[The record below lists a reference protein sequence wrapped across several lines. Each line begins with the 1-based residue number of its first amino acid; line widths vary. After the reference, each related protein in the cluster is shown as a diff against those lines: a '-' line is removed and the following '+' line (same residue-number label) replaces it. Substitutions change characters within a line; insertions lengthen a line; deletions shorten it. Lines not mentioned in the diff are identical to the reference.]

1 MGDPRKHVPQRIFHI
16 DRECYVIFIGTS
28 NRDVRPFLRIGN
40 TPDFPSQAAGEI
52 RDVVITD
59 RLTGNPF
66 YEVHSVEEDT
76 SHELRYLG
84 DPDIVERFQDF
95 VGHEDLQIE
104 AYETY
109 SIEESPPEKHA
120 VVYFYRSGNMS
131 VYYGAD
137 KIFALND
144 REKKDLHFVEEARR
158 VKSEYL
164 RDPLRLQKSA
174 FDGPGVIRVGTSL
187 FYFRDGKLIGNRL
200 TNDYFRTLARAGV
213 DPDQVQ
219 AWRIVDP
226 QNEEVVKLFKRARS
240 KRATVTVLA
249 SDTTPLKKLAGLFAS
264 GTEGGAFRVDVRSS
278 EDGYT
283 QSGDQISDPGKDRL
297 RINPKGFKATIELS
311 PSFSG
316 HEADSSIVAID
327 GDKPALA
334 VRWNGGDYTLPFASS
349 VPHTFGTEIPQE
361 RTLASS
367 YLAVWTPVLRDL
379 IDAPDMALVEQVES
393 YFGRRPQGQ
402 AGERALNAI
411 QTRVKALRRPTIP
424 DPLQLFLRNAAALS
438 VLLSR
443 ETGGDSTAGLVQLAD
458 LIEQTLPQFEDKTV
472 EQAPFVAQV
481 LLGTHGVYPFY
492 RPLSA
497 TMSARNIRFSQDVR
511 RQIGSTSRPDR
522 AIFERDRRNLIQLI
536 DELRRRAGRPS
547 VAAAAAGSET
557 VVADEAKTEGAK
569 ADGAKGDGA
578 ASEKTVAEAAG
589 KEPAAAGKS
598 TADRQPSGS
607 PSRPAAAASSGLTLN
622 PMSGSGRRS
631 DSGGKVK
638 WLALAA
644 LLLIALGAGYLLSP
658 WGQDV
663 RDFLVADEPAVEEP
677 EEVPPVDDPPVD
689 DPDVVEAP
697 DPDDVDAI
705 DETPDEPAPDEVE
718 PDELDPDAVDA
729 VPDDPP
735 PDDVDDPVVDPD
747 VDPPVDPIEAD
758 DVDIEV
764 DPTGTELSVDVAPF
778 EAVDESLRLDGAF
791 AEIGISIFD
800 IIDVTNAI
808 AVASGYRPM
817 GTTPNLGPDPDWI
830 FPGSALT
837 LPDGEVYRVVATDN
851 MWNLATA
858 FIRDDTADR
867 IAGYLSLL
875 AGVDVEAVSDEEAD
889 DLIQELESLRDGAYS
904 SQLAVRFDEAIET
917 IRERRGAPG

>member
-1 MGDPRKHVPQRIFHI
+1 MGDPRRHAPQRIFHI

-40 TPDFPSQAAGEI
+40 TPDFPPQAAGEI

-84 DPDIVERFQDF
+84 DPDIVERFKDF

-109 SIEESPPEKHA
+109 SIEESPPDKHA

-144 REKKDLHFVEEARR
+144 REKRDLHFVEEARR
-158 VKSEYL
+158 IKSEYL

-174 FDGPGVIRVGTSL
+174 FDGPGVIRVGSSL
-187 FYFRDGKLIGNRL
+187 FYYRDGKLVGNRL
-200 TNDYFRTLARAGV
+200 TNEYFRTLTKAGV

-240 KRATVTVLA
+240 KRSTVTVIA
-249 SDTTPLKKLAGLFAS
+249 ADTTPLKKLAGLFAS
-264 GTEGGAFRVDVRSS
+264 GTEGGAFRADVRSS
-278 EDGYT
+278 DDEYT
-283 QSGDQISDPGKDRL
+283 QSGDRISDPGSNRL
-297 RINPKGFKATIELS
+297 RIDPKGFKAAIELA
-311 PSFSG
+311 PSFPG
-316 HEADSSIVAID
+316 HEGDSSIVAID
-327 GDKPALA
+327 GDEPTLA
-334 VRWNGGDYTLPFASS
+334 IRWNGNDYTLPFVPS
-349 VPHTFGTEIPQE
+349 VPHTFATEIPQE

-367 YLAVWTPVLRDL
+367 YLSVWTPVLRDL

-402 AGERALNAI
+402 AGERALKAI
-411 QTRVKALRRPTIP
+411 QNRVKALRRPTIP
-424 DPLQLFLRNAAALS
+424 DPLQLFLRNAATLS
-438 VLLSR
+438 SLLSR
-443 ETGGDSTAGLVQLAD
+443 ETGGDSTAGLGQLAD
-458 LIEQTLPQFEDKTV
+458 LITQTLPQFEDKTV

-481 LLGTHGVYPFY
+481 LLGAHGVYAFY

-497 TMSARNIRFSQDVR
+497 TMSARNIRFSQEVR
-511 RQIGSTSRPDR
+511 RQIGSSSRPDT
-522 AIFERDRRNLIQLI
+522 AIFERDRRNLLRLI
-536 DELRRRAGRPS
+536 DELRRRAGRPA
-547 VAAAAAGSET
+547 VAAAPAGTET
-557 VVADEAKTEGAK
+557 TVADSAEGEETASDKTEAATGPDAATAK
-569 ADGAKGDGA
+569 KS
-578 ASEKTVAEAAG
+578 ASDRSD
-589 KEPAAAGKS
+589 EPA
-598 TADRQPSGS
+598 ADRQPAGA
-607 PSRPAAAASSGLTLN
+607 PSRSGAAASSGLTLN
-622 PMSGSGRRS
+622 PSSGSGGRS
-631 DSGGKVK
+631 GSGGKAK

-644 LLLIALGAGYLLSP
+644 LLLVALGVGYLLSP
-658 WGQDV
+658 WGRDI
-663 RDFLVADEPAVEEP
+663 RDFLIADDPAVEEP
-677 EEVPPVDDPPVD
+677 VEPPAVEDPPVEDLPEDVDEVD
-689 DPDVVEAP
+689 DPDIVEVP
-697 DPDDVDAI
+697 DPD
-705 DETPDEPAPDEVE
+705 
-718 PDELDPDAVDA
+718 DPDAVDA
-729 VPDDPP
+729 VPEEPV
-735 PDDVDDPVVDPD
+735 PDEVDDPVVDP
-747 VDPPVDPIEAD
+747 PVEPIEAD
-758 DVDIEV
+758 DIDIEV
-764 DPTGTELSVDVAPF
+764 DPTGTALSVDVAPF

-791 AEIGISIFD
+791 EEVGISILD

-817 GTTPNLGPDPDWI
+817 GTAPDLGPDPDWI

-837 LPDGEVYRVVATDN
+837 LPDGEQYRVVSTDT

-858 FIRDDTADR
+858 FIRDDSAHR

-875 AGVDVEAVSDEEAD
+875 AGVDLETVSSEEVDE
-889 DLIQELESLRDGAYS
+889 LIRELESLRDGAYS
-904 SQLAVRFDEAIET
+904 SQLALRFDAAIET
-917 IRERRGAPG
+917 IRERRGEPG

>member
-1 MGDPRKHVPQRIFHI
+1 MGDSRRHAPQRIFHI

-40 TPDFPSQAAGEI
+40 TPDFPPQAAGEI

-84 DPDIVERFQDF
+84 DPDIVERFKDF

-187 FYFRDGKLIGNRL
+187 FYFRDGKLVGNRL
-200 TNDYFRTLARAGV
+200 TDDYFRTLAKAGV

-219 AWRIVDP
+219 AWRTVDP
-226 QNEEVVKLFKRARS
+226 RNEEVVKLFKRARS
-240 KRATVTVLA
+240 KRSTVTVIA
-249 SDTTPLKKLAGLFAS
+249 ADTTPLKKLAGLFAS
-264 GTEGGAFRVDVRSS
+264 GTEGGAFRADVRSS
-278 EDGYT
+278 EDEYT
-283 QSGDQISDPGKDRL
+283 QSGDRISDPGRDRL
-297 RINPKGFKATIELS
+297 RINPKGFKAAIELA
-311 PSFSG
+311 PSFPG
-316 HEADSSIVAID
+316 HEGDSSIVAID
-327 GDKPALA
+327 GDEPTLA
-334 VRWNGGDYTLPFASS
+334 IRWNGNDYRLPFVPS
-349 VPHTFGTEIPQE
+349 VPHTFATEIPQE

-367 YLAVWTPVLRDL
+367 YLSVWAPVLRDL

-402 AGERALNAI
+402 AGERALKAI
-411 QTRVKALRRPTIP
+411 QNRVKALRRPTIP
-424 DPLQLFLRNAAALS
+424 DPLQLFLRNAATLS
-438 VLLSR
+438 SLLSR
-443 ETGGDSTAGLVQLAD
+443 ETGGDSTAGLGQLAD
-458 LIEQTLPQFEDKTV
+458 LITQTLPQFEDKTV

-481 LLGTHGVYPFY
+481 LLGAHGVYAFY

-497 TMSARNIRFSQDVR
+497 TMSARNIRFSQEVR
-511 RQIGSTSRPDR
+511 RQIGSSSRPDT
-522 AIFERDRRNLIQLI
+522 AIFERDRRNLIRLI
-536 DELRRRAGRPS
+536 DELRRRAGRPA
-547 VAAAAAGSET
+547 VAAAPAGSET
-557 VVADEAKTEGAK
+557 TVPDRATREET
-569 ADGAKGDGA
+569 
-578 ASEKTVAEAAG
+578 ASDKAEAATG
-589 KEPAAAGKS
+589 MEAATAKKSASDRSGEPA
-598 TADRQPSGS
+598 ADRQPAGA
-607 PSRPAAAASSGLTLN
+607 PSRSGAAASSGLTLN
-622 PMSGSGRRS
+622 PSSGSGGRS
-631 DSGGKVK
+631 DSGGKAK

-644 LLLIALGAGYLLSP
+644 LLLVALGVGYLLSP
-658 WGQDV
+658 WGRDV
-663 RDFLVADEPAVEEP
+663 RDFLIADDPAVEEP
-677 EEVPPVDDPPVD
+677 IEAPPVEDPPVEELPDDVDEVD
-689 DPDVVEAP
+689 DPDIVEVP
-697 DPDDVDAI
+697 DPDDPDAV
-705 DETPDEPAPDEVE
+705 PDEPVPD
-718 PDELDPDAVDA
+718 PDDPDAVPDEP
-729 VPDDPP
+729 VPDEVDV
-735 PDDVDDPVVDPD
+735 PDIGPD
-747 VDPPVDPIEAD
+747 FEPIEAD
-758 DVDIEV
+758 DIDIQV
-764 DPTGTELSVDVAPF
+764 DPTGTALSVDVSPF
-778 EAVDESLRLDGAF
+778 DVVDESLRLDGAF
-791 AEIGISIFD
+791 EEVGISILD

-808 AVASGYRPM
+808 AVESGYRPM
-817 GTTPNLGPDPDWI
+817 GTPPDIGPNPDWI

-837 LPDGEVYRVVATDN
+837 LPDGEQYRVVATDT

-858 FIRDDTADR
+858 FIRDDSAHR

-875 AGVDVEAVSDEEAD
+875 AGVNLETVSSEEVDE
-889 DLIQELESLRDGAYS
+889 LIRELESLRDGAYS
-904 SQLAVRFDEAIET
+904 SQLAVRFDEAIEM
-917 IRERRGAPG
+917 IRERRGEPG

>member
-1 MGDPRKHVPQRIFHI
+1 MGDSRRHAPQRIFHI

-40 TPDFPSQAAGEI
+40 TPDFPPQAAGEI

-84 DPDIVERFQDF
+84 DPDIVERFKDF

-187 FYFRDGKLIGNRL
+187 FYFRDGKLVGNRL
-200 TNDYFRTLARAGV
+200 TDDYFRTLAKAGV

-219 AWRIVDP
+219 AWRTVDP
-226 QNEEVVKLFKRARS
+226 RNEEVVKLFKRARS
-240 KRATVTVLA
+240 KRSTVTVIA
-249 SDTTPLKKLAGLFAS
+249 ADTTPLKKLAGLFAS
-264 GTEGGAFRVDVRSS
+264 GTEGGAFRADVRSS
-278 EDGYT
+278 EDEYT
-283 QSGDQISDPGKDRL
+283 QSGDRISDPGRDRL
-297 RINPKGFKATIELS
+297 RINPKGFKAAIELA
-311 PSFSG
+311 PSFPG
-316 HEADSSIVAID
+316 HEGDSSIVAID
-327 GDKPALA
+327 GDEPTLA
-334 VRWNGGDYTLPFASS
+334 IRWNGNDYTLPFVPS
-349 VPHTFGTEIPQE
+349 VPHTFATEIPQE

-367 YLAVWTPVLRDL
+367 YLSVWAPVLRDL

-402 AGERALNAI
+402 AGERALKAI
-411 QTRVKALRRPTIP
+411 QNRVKALRRPTIP
-424 DPLQLFLRNAAALS
+424 DPLQLFLRNAATLS
-438 VLLSR
+438 SLLSR
-443 ETGGDSTAGLVQLAD
+443 ETGGDSTAGLGQLAD
-458 LIEQTLPQFEDKTV
+458 LITQTLPQFEDKTV

-481 LLGTHGVYPFY
+481 LLGAHGVYAFY

-497 TMSARNIRFSQDVR
+497 TMSARNIRFSQEVR
-511 RQIGSTSRPDR
+511 RQIGSSSRPDT
-522 AIFERDRRNLIQLI
+522 AIFERDRRNLIRLI
-536 DELRRRAGRPS
+536 DELRRRAGRPA
-547 VAAAAAGSET
+547 VAAAPAGSET
-557 VVADEAKTEGAK
+557 TVPDRATREET
-569 ADGAKGDGA
+569 
-578 ASEKTVAEAAG
+578 ASDKAEAATG
-589 KEPAAAGKS
+589 MEAATAKKSASDRSGEPA
-598 TADRQPSGS
+598 ADRQPAGA
-607 PSRPAAAASSGLTLN
+607 PSRSGAAASSGLTLN
-622 PMSGSGRRS
+622 PSSGSGGRS
-631 DSGGKVK
+631 DSGGKAK

-644 LLLIALGAGYLLSP
+644 LLLVALGVGYLLSP
-658 WGQDV
+658 WGRDV
-663 RDFLVADEPAVEEP
+663 RDFLIADDPAVEEP
-677 EEVPPVDDPPVD
+677 IEAPPVEDPPVEELPDDVDEVD
-689 DPDVVEAP
+689 DPDIVEVP
-697 DPDDVDAI
+697 DPDDPDAV
-705 DETPDEPAPDEVE
+705 PDEPVPD
-718 PDELDPDAVDA
+718 PDDPDAVPDEP
-729 VPDDPP
+729 VPDEVDV
-735 PDDVDDPVVDPD
+735 PDIGPD
-747 VDPPVDPIEAD
+747 FEPIEAD
-758 DVDIEV
+758 DIDIQV
-764 DPTGTELSVDVAPF
+764 DPTGTALSVDVSPF
-778 EAVDESLRLDGAF
+778 DVVDESLRLDGAF
-791 AEIGISIFD
+791 EEVGISILD

-808 AVASGYRPM
+808 AVESGYRPM
-817 GTTPNLGPDPDWI
+817 GTPPDIGPNPDWI

-837 LPDGEVYRVVATDN
+837 LPDGEQYRVVATDT

-858 FIRDDTADR
+858 FIRDDSAHR

-875 AGVDVEAVSDEEAD
+875 AGVNLETVSSEEVDE
-889 DLIQELESLRDGAYS
+889 LIRELESLRDGAYS
-904 SQLAVRFDEAIET
+904 SQLAVRFDEAIEM
-917 IRERRGAPG
+917 IRERRGEPG